1 MDSLLGIG
9 MPELVVILLLA
20 GLVMGP
26 ERIRPVARWLGQA
39 LAQLQLLAASLIRQV
54 NAELDAADS
63 SGEVKATLAEVQE
76 LRRQVEELRRDLL
89 SAASQPLREGQDA
102 VREAQTAVRESRA
115 TLDESLRLAAREK
128 AAEVQRTPALLT
140 DDPPS
145 DP

>member
-39 LAQLQLLAASLIRQV
+39 LAQLQLLAAGLIRQV

-63 SGEVKATLAEVQE
+63 TGEVKATLAEVQD
-76 LRRQVEELRRDLL
+76 LRRQVEDLRRDLL
-89 SAASQPLREGQDA
+89 SAATQPLREGEAA
-102 VREAQTAVRESRA
+102 VRDTQAALRESRA
-115 TLDESLRLAAREK
+115 ALDQSLRLAAREK
-128 AAEVQRTPALLT
+128 TAEIDQNRAPAR
-140 DDPPS
+140 DDPSGGP
-145 DP
+145 